1 MNIGFLSLTKPATCL
16 FLLLTNPSILS
27 SSRKSQDVLMASYIW
42 DSIKKRPITQIG
54 RLERSIVNIQ
64 EFPSQN
70 EGLIYEEELCRK
82 GVDA

>member
-1 MNIGFLSLTKPATCL
+1 
-16 FLLLTNPSILS
+16 
-27 SSRKSQDVLMASYIW
+27 MASYIW